1 MDKAEIE
8 SRVRKVLAEQL
19 AVDEAQVVPDARF
32 AEDLNAD
39 SLDLV
44 EAVLALEEEWNIDI
58 PEEEME
64 GVKTVGQAVALVEQ
78 KLGIVLS
85 PMGERVVVT
94 GIGPVTPVG
103 TGVDDFWTGITSGR
117 NGIGPITAFETDDLP
132 VKVAGEVPG
141 FDPAPWLDPK
151 EIRRTDRFVHYG
163 VSSAALAWDDAGQPE
178 VPSERAGVIFA
189 TGIGG
194 IQTLLAQHLV
204 LLEKGPGRVSPFMVP
219 ALMANAA
226 SGHIAMRFGFTGPNL
241 CTVSA
246 CSSSNH
252 AIGEALRYIRDGYM
266 DLCVAGGSEAA
277 TLPLTVAAFA
287 QMTALTKNPD
297 PETASRPFDKARD
310 GFVLSEGACTLILES
325 ETHAKA
331 RGARVYCEVAGYGA
345 SDDAFHITAP
355 DPKGSGAA
363 LAMAWALRDA
373 GEEPEAVTYVNAH
386 GTSTQL
392 NDAAETAAI
401 KATLGED
408 VAHRHRGLLDEVDDR
423 SHARRGGC
431 GGGRGLR
438 ARDRERRRAADDPLR
453 DTRRGLRPR
462 LRAERGAR
470 ARRPTRAVELVR
482 VRRPQRRGGVPQGLV
497 APEAGSAVSRRR
509 A

>member
-1 MDKAEIE
+1 
-8 SRVRKVLAEQL
+8 
-19 AVDEAQVVPDARF
+19 
-32 AEDLNAD
+32 
-39 SLDLV
+39 
-44 EAVLALEEEWNIDI
+44 
-58 PEEEME
+58 
-64 GVKTVGQAVALVEQ
+64 
-78 KLGIVLS
+78 
-85 PMGERVVVT
+85 MGERVVVT

-117 NGIGPITAFETDDLP
+117 NGIGLITAFETDDLP

-194 IQTLLAQHLV
+194 IQTLIAQHLV

-297 PETASRPFDKARD
+297 PETASRPFDKGRD

-363 LAMAWALRDA
+363 LAMTWALRDA
-373 GEEPEAVTYVNAH
+373 GEEPEAVSYVNAH
-386 GTSTQL
+386 GTSTPL

-408 VAHRHRGLLDEVDDR
+408 VAHRIAVSSTKSMTGHMLG
-423 SHARRGGC
+423 
-431 GGGRGLR
+431 
-438 ARDRERRRAADDPLR
+438 AA
-453 DTRRGLRPR
+453 G
-462 LRAERGAR
+462 
-470 ARRPTRAVELVR
+470 AVEGAVCALAIANGVVPPTIHYETPDEDCDLDYVPNEARELDVR
-482 VRRPQRRGGVPQGLV
+482 LALSNSFGFGGHNAAV
-497 APEAGSAVSRRR
+497 AFRKAS
-509 A
+509 